1 MSEARYIAHLAEVTF
16 GMPKFA
22 RALAPWQDAI

>member
-1 MSEARYIAHLAEVTF
+1 MNEARYITHLAEATF

-22 RALAPWQDAI
+22 RALTPWQDAI